1 MLESNPTITED
12 SFSLYNDRLTPNIFE
27 NCLTMK
33 QLFYPMAI
41 LAIAAVSFSSCESKQ
56 GEEKAFDPAQ
66 MDLSVKPGVDFYEYV
81 NGTWMKNTVIP
92 EDKSRYGSFDMLQ
105 ESNNKILKE
114 IFEKAAAK
122 ADAPKGSS
130 WQKVG
135 DFYASGMDTIA
146 IEEQGLNPITN
157 NLNSIATLA
166 NTTNLQKEI
175 ALLHT
180 IRVSPLFFV
189 YAGQDDKQSDQII
202 VNLYQGGL
210 GLPDRDYY
218 LSPDP
223 RSKTIREEYQKHLT
237 AVFSLLGQD
246 EAQSALSA
254 EAVMQIESRLAK
266 ASMTRLERRDPNK
279 TYNKVSLQEMQSI
292 APAFDWNAYFTNIS
306 IDVPSDFV
314 IDNPTFF
321 AEVSKMLTELPIDSW
336 KTYLTWNLIN
346 RFSPYLSSPF
356 VEQQFN
362 FFGKVLSG
370 SQKNK
375 PRWERV
381 AGSANMALGEAIGQ
395 VYVEENFPP
404 QAKEKMVTLVANLKD
419 AYRERIQNLT
429 WMSEVTKQKAIDKLN
444 AMNVK
449 VGYPDKWTDY
459 TNLEI
464 DRNSY
469 AANIK
474 RSLAFSFRKN
484 MDKLGKPVDRDEW
497 FMNPQTVNA
506 YYSPSMNEIVFP
518 AGILQ
523 PPFFNLYADDAIN
536 YGGIGVVIGHE
547 MTHGFDD
554 QGRLYSKDGNLE
566 EWWTP
571 EDAEKFKALTQPL
584 VDQYNAFVAIDS
596 MHLDGN
602 LTLGE
607 NIADYGGLTIAYHA
621 FRKSLEGNNEPS
633 PIDGFTANQRF
644 FLSYGNI
651 WRQVIR
657 DEELMRRV
665 KEDVHSPGR
674 FRVNGALFNIPEFY
688 QAFTIEPTEPLYI
701 APEKRATIW

>member
-1 MLESNPTITED
+1 
-12 SFSLYNDRLTPNIFE
+12 
-27 NCLTMK
+27 MK
-33 QLFYPMAI
+33 QLFYLMTAVAFA
-41 LAIAAVSFSSCESKQ
+41 AIAFSSCESKK
-56 GEEKAFDPAQ
+56 GEKTAFDPKQ

-92 EDKSRYGSFDMLQ
+92 DDKSRYGSFDILQ
-105 ESNNKILKE
+105 EENNKILKS
-114 IFEKAAAK
+114 IFEKAASK
-122 ADAPKGSS
+122 TDAPKGSS

-135 DFYASGMDTIA
+135 DFYASGMDTTA
-146 IEEQGLNPITN
+146 IEQLGVNPIQD
-157 NLNSIATLA
+157 NLNSIAAIA
-166 NTTNLQKEI
+166 NTSELQKEI

-223 RSKTIREEYQKHLT
+223 RSITIREGYQNHL
-237 AVFSLLGQD
+237 AQVFKLLNQD
-246 EAQSALSA
+246 EAQAALSA
-254 EAVMQIESRLAK
+254 DAVMQIESRLAK

-314 IDNPTFF
+314 IDNPAFF

-336 KTYLTWNLIN
+336 KTYLTWNLVN
-346 RFSPYLSSPF
+346 RFSPYLSASF
-356 VEQQFN
+356 VEQQFS
-362 FFGKVLSG
+362 FYGKVLSG
-370 SQKNK
+370 SQTNK

-419 AYRERIQNLT
+419 AYRERIQNLI

-464 DRNSY
+464 DRDSY

-523 PPFFNLYADDAIN
+523 PPFFSLYADDAIN

-554 QGRLYSKDGNLE
+554 QGRLYSKEGNLE

-584 VDQYNAFVAIDS
+584 IDQYNAFIAIDS

>member
-1 MLESNPTITED
+1 MTAVA
-12 SFSLYNDRLTPNIFE
+12 F
-27 NCLTMK
+27 
-33 QLFYPMAI
+33 A
-41 LAIAAVSFSSCESKQ
+41 AIAFSSCESKK
-56 GEEKAFDPAQ
+56 GEKTAFDPKQ

-92 EDKSRYGSFDMLQ
+92 DDKSRYGSFDILQ
-105 ESNNKILKE
+105 EENNKILKS
-114 IFEKAAAK
+114 IFEKAASK
-122 ADAPKGSS
+122 TDAPKGSS

-135 DFYASGMDTIA
+135 DFYASGMDTTA
-146 IEEQGLNPITN
+146 IEQLGVNPIQD
-157 NLNSIATLA
+157 NLNSIAAIA
-166 NTTNLQKEI
+166 NTSELQKEI

-223 RSKTIREEYQKHLT
+223 RSITIREGYQNHL
-237 AVFSLLGQD
+237 AQVFKLLNQD
-246 EAQSALSA
+246 EAQAALSA
-254 EAVMQIESRLAK
+254 DAVMQIESRLAK

-314 IDNPTFF
+314 IDNPAFF

-336 KTYLTWNLIN
+336 KTYLTWNLVN
-346 RFSPYLSSPF
+346 RFSPYLSASF
-356 VEQQFN
+356 VEQQFS
-362 FFGKVLSG
+362 FYGKVLSG
-370 SQKNK
+370 SQTNK

-419 AYRERIQNLT
+419 AYRERIQNLI

-464 DRNSY
+464 DRDSY

-523 PPFFNLYADDAIN
+523 PPFFSLYADDAIN

-554 QGRLYSKDGNLE
+554 QGRLYSKEGNLE

-584 VDQYNAFVAIDS
+584 IDQYNAFIAIDS

>member
-1 MLESNPTITED
+1 
-12 SFSLYNDRLTPNIFE
+12 
-27 NCLTMK
+27 
-33 QLFYPMAI
+33 
-41 LAIAAVSFSSCESKQ
+41 
-56 GEEKAFDPAQ
+56 
-66 MDLSVKPGVDFYEYV
+66 
-81 NGTWMKNTVIP
+81 
-92 EDKSRYGSFDMLQ
+92 
-105 ESNNKILKE
+105 
-114 IFEKAAAK
+114 
-122 ADAPKGSS
+122 
-130 WQKVG
+130 
-135 DFYASGMDTIA
+135 
-146 IEEQGLNPITN
+146 
-157 NLNSIATLA
+157 
-166 NTTNLQKEI
+166 
-175 ALLHT
+175 
-180 IRVSPLFFV
+180 
-189 YAGQDDKQSDQII
+189 
-202 VNLYQGGL
+202 
-210 GLPDRDYY
+210 
-218 LSPDP
+218 
-223 RSKTIREEYQKHLT
+223 
-237 AVFSLLGQD
+237 
-246 EAQSALSA
+246 
-254 EAVMQIESRLAK
+254 
-266 ASMTRLERRDPNK
+266 
-279 TYNKVSLQEMQSI
+279 
-292 APAFDWNAYFTNIS
+292 
-306 IDVPSDFV
+306 
-314 IDNPTFF
+314 
-321 AEVSKMLTELPIDSW
+321 
-336 KTYLTWNLIN
+336 
-346 RFSPYLSSPF
+346 
-356 VEQQFN
+356 
-362 FFGKVLSG
+362 
-370 SQKNK
+370 
-375 PRWERV
+375 
-381 AGSANMALGEAIGQ
+381 EAIGQ

-464 DRNSY
+464 DRDSY

-484 MDKLGKPVDRDEW
+484 MDKLGKPVDRNEW

>member
-1 MLESNPTITED
+1 
-12 SFSLYNDRLTPNIFE
+12 
-27 NCLTMK
+27 
-33 QLFYPMAI
+33 
-41 LAIAAVSFSSCESKQ
+41 
-56 GEEKAFDPAQ
+56 
-66 MDLSVKPGVDFYEYV
+66 
-81 NGTWMKNTVIP
+81 
-92 EDKSRYGSFDMLQ
+92 
-105 ESNNKILKE
+105 
-114 IFEKAAAK
+114 
-122 ADAPKGSS
+122 
-130 WQKVG
+130 
-135 DFYASGMDTIA
+135 
-146 IEEQGLNPITN
+146 
-157 NLNSIATLA
+157 
-166 NTTNLQKEI
+166 
-175 ALLHT
+175 
-180 IRVSPLFFV
+180 V

-279 TYNKVSLQEMQSI
+279 TYNKVSIQEMQSI

-306 IDVPSDFV
+306 IDVPSNFV

-356 VEQQFN
+356 VEQQFG

-370 SQKNK
+370 SQKNR

-464 DRNSY
+464 DRDSY

-536 YGGIGVVIGHE
+536 YGGIGVIIVHE

-584 VDQYNAFVAIDS
+584 IDQYNAFVAIDS